1 MISNSLFPKAKIPNV
16 DLPTFMFEYAKE
28 HTVYGRDPKLVAIVG
43 ATESLSFADL
53 ESRTVLFASGLY
65 NQLGFR
71 RDDILATVLPNSSSY
86 PVAVMGT
93 QMVGGVVTTANP
105 DYTARELAHQ
115 FHETQPKVVVTLHK
129 SVAVIKEALGI
140 AGLTIPD
147 KNILTAD
154 ESSNSM
160 RNIFSQNQF
169 PRVYLQSAHEAST
182 TPAFIVFSSGT
193 SGKPKGVVLSHKN
206 MVANAVQFLQID
218 RSDTALMSAVRHK
231 FQRRWLQVL
240 PMFHIYGILISN
252 VCILSGA
259 VMVVMEKFD
268 FGDFCSLIQDHRI
281 DTVYVAPPIIL
292 ALAKSPAVSN
302 YDISSLVFINSGAA
316 PLSKEL
322 QLEAEQKLKTYVTQ
336 GYGMSETSPFVT
348 RSMSGA
354 NVPGSAGQL
363 CPNTEAIFLDE
374 DDKPVGVGQTGELCV
389 RGPQVM
395 IGYYKNEQ
403 ATKDTL
409 GDDGFL
415 HTGDIGHIDETGH
428 IYITDRKKELIK
440 YKGFQIPPA
449 ELEGL
454 LTDHPAVVDAAV
466 IPIYDESRATELP
479 KAFVVIRPGAKT
491 PGIETEISQWID
503 KRVVN
508 YKRLRGGIEI
518 IDAIPKSATGKI
530 LRRVLKDLEASR
542 LKQKAKL

>member
-1 MISNSLFPKAKIPNV
+1 MIFNSRLPDADIPNV
-16 DLPTFMFEYAKE
+16 DLPTFMFGYTKQ

-43 ATESLSFADL
+43 ANESLTFGEFEEFSTA
-53 ESRTVLFASGLY
+53 FASGLY

-71 RDDILATVLPNSSSY
+71 RGDMLATVLLNSPYY
-86 PVAVMGT
+86 PIAVMGT
-93 QMVGGVVTTANP
+93 QMTGGIVTTANP
-105 DYTARELAHQ
+105 AYTARELAHQ
-115 FHETQPKVVVTLHK
+115 FCETQPKVIVTLQ
-129 SVAVIKEALGI
+129 SSIPVIKEALDM
-140 AGLTIPD
+140 ANLSVPD
-147 KNILTAD
+147 TSILTTD
-154 ESSNSM
+154 GNDNNLRNLFSS
-160 RNIFSQNQF
+160 QAF
-169 PRVYLQSAHEAST
+169 PRVALQTAREADT

-206 MVANAVQFLQID
+206 MVANAVQFLHID
-218 RSDTALMSAVRHK
+218 QNDQGLVAAMKHK

-252 VCILSGA
+252 ACLLSGA

-268 FGDFCSLIQDHRI
+268 FAQFCSLIQNHRI

-292 ALAKSPAVSN
+292 ALAKSPAARN
-302 YDISSLVFINSGAA
+302 YDLSSLMFINSGAA

-322 QLEAEQKLKTYVTQ
+322 QVEAEQKLKLFVTQ
-336 GYGMSETSPFVT
+336 GYGMSETSPLVT
-348 RSMSGA
+348 RSMCNA

-363 CPNTEAIFLDE
+363 CPNTEAKFLDE
-374 DDKPVGVGQTGELCV
+374 DGQAVGVGQTGELCV

-395 IGYYKNEQ
+395 IGYHQNEQ
-403 ATKDTL
+403 ATKETL
-409 GDDGFL
+409 DGDRFL
-415 HTGDIGHIDETGH
+415 HTGDIGHIDRNGN

-466 IPIYDESRATELP
+466 IPVYDKSRESELP
-479 KAFVVIRPGAKT
+479 KAFVVLRPGANK
-491 PGIETEISQWID
+491 PGIEAEVSQWID
-503 KRVVN
+503 KRVVD
-508 YKRLRGGIEI
+508 YKRLRGGIEL

-530 LRRVLKDLEASR
+530 LRRVLKDLEARR
-542 LKQKAKL
+542 LKQKAKI